1 LVSLVLTALLAY
13 NVHAISQVSRTGRY
27 LYTADGSR
35 FYIKGVAYQQ
45 QGIVTDTS
53 AANPFGEPST
63 YIDPL
68 ADASGCARD
77 LPYLQ
82 QLGVN
87 TVRVYS
93 VDSTKNHDSCMSA
106 LSGAGIYTI
115 IDLTLPLNGSIDRSS
130 PAWSTNLLDQYL
142 ATIDAFSKYD
152 NVLAYNVGNEVV
164 NGSSNT
170 NVAPFVKAAARDIK
184 AYLTAKKSSVLIG
197 YAAIDGADNFRD
209 PLANYFSCDPSNTNS
224 GSTAIDLFGLNN
236 YEWCGNSTFA
246 DSYTD
251 TENNFA
257 GYNVAA
263 YFSEY
268 GCVPASGARPWT
280 EVGALLSSDMSP
292 VWSGGIAFS
301 YFPAASAAGQF
312 GMVTLSSDNKTVTT
326 STDFTNL
333 GTQYGAA
340 TPPNSPAKASV
351 AAAAFPACPTQ
362 NSTFLGSTTLPA
374 TPNLAA
380 CQCLKNALSC
390 QFTPVVSDYT
400 VVAGQLINTACG
412 LLGQS
417 GGTCTDIAADGAAGT
432 YGLVSGCDPTVKL
445 SYVMS
450 KYYES
455 QNRNSQACS
464 FAGNGTVNS
473 HASTSASAAS
483 VASSCI
489 ASPSAT
495 FAPTAPASSSGSSST
510 ATTTSGGGKKNG
522 ASTLVGGG

>member
-1 LVSLVLTALLAY
+1 MRPQAQGLAVIHSVLFLRVPLTFSP
-13 NVHAISQVSRTGRY
+13 IS
-27 LYTADGSR
+27 
-35 FYIKGVAYQQ
+35 
-45 QGIVTDTS
+45 
-53 AANPFGEPST
+53 
-63 YIDPL
+63 
-68 ADASGCARD
+68 
-77 LPYLQ
+77 
-82 QLGVN
+82 
-87 TVRVYS
+87 
-93 VDSTKNHDSCMSA
+93 
-106 LSGAGIYTI
+106 
-115 IDLTLPLNGSIDRSS
+115 
-130 PAWSTNLLDQYL
+130 
-142 ATIDAFSKYD
+142 
-152 NVLAYNVGNEVV
+152 
-164 NGSSNT
+164 
-170 NVAPFVKAAARDIK
+170 
-184 AYLTAKKSSVLIG
+184 TAKKSNFLIG
-197 YAAIDGADNFRD
+197 YAAIDGADNLRD

-495 FAPTAPASSSGSSST
+495 FAPTAAATSSGSSST

-522 ASTLVGGG
+522 ASTLVGGGFVGMVVMGVVVVVSGIWTVV